1 MIKQNDLYVLLYSKY
16 SNSCNDLITQLKQYP
31 LYFSHINLLCVDN
44 EKIRTKIIN
53 SNLIKITFVPCLLI
67 VSSNGVTK
75 QYENTQ
81 LFEFIS
87 EIIETNT
94 ISQIQHNTA
103 PQNINSNTKQNTNNT
118 QETNIQQNS
127 KQQEIHENSK
137 SKNTPQNDT
146 PQNDT
151 PQNDTPPESNS
162 QQETT
167 STTNVVELL
176 DLDNI
181 DIGENKVVSKINSRP
196 SNIESSKNTSVS
208 NVMQLAQQMQKSREQ
223 TQTIHK

>member
-81 LFEFIS
+81 LFDFIS

-103 PQNINSNTKQNTNNT
+103 PQNTNNT

-137 SKNTPQNDT
+137 SKNTPQNDS

-151 PQNDTPPESNS
+151 VSESNS
-162 QQETT
+162 PQETT

-181 DIGENKVVSKINSRP
+181 DIGENKVVSRINPTP
-196 SNIESSKNTSVS
+196 SNTESSKNTSVS